1 MGIPLCC
8 NENKDIPDISDDKKI
23 IKNLPPTSISN
34 ISNMIYKIIKIQ
46 SRIRVFLAQNKLNNL
61 FDSIKFKI
69 IRELEQKKLINEI
82 NIIECESHKYYTK
95 YISSKKIFP
104 FSQELK
110 QNEELNKLILKLS
123 KYSFVIP
130 YYIVTSPNEVYK
142 GSWNVYKKYNGYG
155 VKYEF
160 NEEKTTNKRVEGIF
174 LNGFLF
180 GEGRIIF
187 SNGDLIIGN
196 FIRNSLNG
204 TGEHYRR
211 DNSIYKGEFKNGK
224 YNGVGK
230 EIFQDQ
236 SYFVG
241 SFYDGHKK
249 YGKFIFKNGSKY
261 QGEFLNEAFHGNGI
275 YSWPNKK
282 LYEGN
287 WKEGKM
293 SGKGKFLNPDGSY
306 YEGDF
311 VDGKKCGFGKYVWG
325 KDKYYE
331 GEWENNKQ
339 NGKGIY
345 FDKNKVLKGIWHD
358 GKFMN
363 KSLRKI
369 RNTFSFLNQ
378 CISRNETPIKK
389 GATQEYFYKKNNL
402 TEKKNRQ
409 INFNPT
415 AKGNIS
421 KIYYKN
427 YINLKKNNQN
437 SMYSFGSANIK
448 SNNNNN
454 YEDSKISNID

>member
-1 MGIPLCC
+1 
-8 NENKDIPDISDDKKI
+8 
-23 IKNLPPTSISN
+23 
-34 ISNMIYKIIKIQ
+34 
-46 SRIRVFLAQNKLNNL
+46 
-61 FDSIKFKI
+61 
-69 IRELEQKKLINEI
+69 
-82 NIIECESHKYYTK
+82 
-95 YISSKKIFP
+95 
-104 FSQELK
+104 
-110 QNEELNKLILKLS
+110 
-123 KYSFVIP
+123 
-130 YYIVTSPNEVYK
+130 
-142 GSWNVYKKYNGYG
+142 
-155 VKYEF
+155 
-160 NEEKTTNKRVEGIF
+160 
-174 LNGFLF
+174 
-180 GEGRIIF
+180 
-187 SNGDLIIGN
+187 
-196 FIRNSLNG
+196 
-204 TGEHYRR
+204 
-211 DNSIYKGEFKNGK
+211 
-224 YNGVGK
+224 
-230 EIFQDQ
+230 
-236 SYFVG
+236 
-241 SFYDGHKK
+241 
-249 YGKFIFKNGSKY
+249 
-261 QGEFLNEAFHGNGI
+261 
-275 YSWPNKK
+275 
-282 LYEGN
+282 
-287 WKEGKM
+287 M